1 MPGQVPAAIKAERA
15 RAMRAAAAASSQAFR
30 RQFLSRTMDV
40 LWESSRPGERDPVWS
55 GLTSNYLRVH
65 TVHAADLSNTITPT
79 RLEALAGEGM
89 RGNVETQ
96 KAGDE
101 R

>member
-1 MPGQVPAAIKAERA
+1 
-15 RAMRAAAAASSQAFR
+15 MRAVAAGSNRAFR
-30 RQFLSRTMDV
+30 QQFLGQTMNV
-40 LWESSRPGERDPVWS
+40 LWEASRPGERRPVWS

-65 TVHAADLSNTITPT
+65 TVHAADLSNTITPARLVALT
-79 RLEALAGEGM
+79 RDGL